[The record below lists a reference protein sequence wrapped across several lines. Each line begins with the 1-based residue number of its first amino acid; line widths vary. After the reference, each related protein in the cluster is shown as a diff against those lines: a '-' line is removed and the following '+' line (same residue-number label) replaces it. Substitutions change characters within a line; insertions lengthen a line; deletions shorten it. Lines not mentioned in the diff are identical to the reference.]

1 MFEQGSSPVIAAR
14 ETQAAKKAAPAKSR
28 GRPTPAVASAPRKKR
43 FVASDSDSSA
53 SSASSAIDLCDSDD
67 LSSDS
72 SQSSFGGSSED
83 EEAGADVKAKGG
95 KKDGKVTVKPANSR
109 YKALSTS
116 GSDVDTGIVEAA
128 RQAAADAL
136 VAAAKKLGERAPVRD
151 TRYAAAVR
159 DREDKFAAIDALGL
173 PSNPLDLIIDSVGG
187 PQAVAEMTGRQSRIV
202 RSESTGKL
210 VYAKRNADS
219 NIPLHQRN
227 IYERDLFQQGKKK
240 IAIISEAASAGVS
253 LHSDR
258 RVKNQLRRVHITLEL
273 PWSADRAVQQLGRS
287 HRSNQSSSPQYF
299 LLISPQGGERRF
311 AAAVAKR
318 LESLGALTQGDR
330 SATVGAKNMSITDF
344 NFDTKYGKIVSG
356 RKVVG
361 VRPCNFSRFRSYYF
375 SFILGKTGIVGDV
388 HGAEKLLLHGSA
400 ESHRRTR
407 GPRPAERCVCTATG
421 CHNRRGDFSCSGG
434 SRSAGEEGGFCAG
447 KYAEHL

>member
-1 MFEQGSSPVIAAR
+1 MKKGVEMYEKDNRDTTAR
-14 ETQAAKKAAPAKSR
+14 EQKTGIKTAPAKSH
-28 GRPTPAVASAPRKKR
+28 GRLTRVTAAAPQKKR
-43 FVASDSDSSA
+43 VVASDSD
-53 SSASSAIDLCDSDD
+53 SASSAIDLCDSDE

-72 SQSSFGGSSED
+72 SQSSFGGRSEGDEDAGTGTGAGIDEKSDKKSS
-83 EEAGADVKAKGG
+83 GRSAKSR
-95 KKDGKVTVKPANSR
+95 ASR
-109 YKALSTS
+109 YKALSSS
-116 GSDVDTGIVEAA
+116 GSDVDAGIAEAA

-136 VAAAKKLGERAPVRD
+136 VAAAEKLGSKPVRD
-151 TRYAAAVR
+151 ARYATALR

-202 RSESTGKL
+202 RSEATGKL
-210 VYAKRNADS
+210 VYAKRNADC
-219 NIPLHQRN
+219 NIPMQQRN

-253 LHSDR
+253 LHADR

-287 HRSNQSSSPQYF
+287 HRSNQSSSPEYF

-344 NFDTKYGKIVSG
+344 NFDTKYGKQVSD
-356 RKVVG
+356 RAA
-361 VRPCNFSRFRSYYF
+361 
-375 SFILGKTGIVGDV
+375 L
-388 HGAEKLLLHGSA
+388 
-400 ESHRRTR
+400 
-407 GPRPAERCVCTATG
+407 VC
-421 CHNRRGDFSCSGG
+421 
-434 SRSAGEEGGFCAG
+434 
-447 KYAEHL
+447 